1 MCHDKIST
9 IRGTSHACHIRL
21 RSSLDREDL
30 SKETFVDYNIGARF
44 RIQQS
49 SSIEFKTTLGR
60 KQKGRNRNRKQKG
73 RKQKRWHNNQQEAA
87 AAKGFLS
94 VDFYLQCDELQS
106 FVTKTRYLSSS
117 PSTSVKLKK
126 LTLKIKLFHSMPF
139 SKTIPY
145 QLLIKM

>member
-21 RSSLDREDL
+21 RSSLDHEDL

-94 VDFYLQCDELQS
+94 VDF
-106 FVTKTRYLSSS
+106 FFT
-117 PSTSVKLKK
+117 
-126 LTLKIKLFHSMPF
+126 M
-139 SKTIPY
+139 
-145 QLLIKM
+145 